1 MAVKRKSNKA
11 MNEAAE
17 EVKTDVGAAS
27 GVGRWGG
34 GCG

>member
-27 GVGRWGG
+27 GVA
-34 GCG
+34 